1 MPTKRPDEL
10 PEGNNFSLEDI
21 ILVEKSPDSN
31 AKQLLK
37 STIRDFMSSATQFDP
52 ENVGQN
58 SIVGFQSKFEWM
70 VAQMEKLQNNP
81 AAGITPYEDFQS
93 ASKDQEI
100 AAVTPSVTPSV
111 TPTVTPSMTPNLPP
125 PPTPSPSASPFPTE
139 TEITI
144 KGSTLRSPQ
153 IQLSN
158 EYLPKNRGYSTWS
171 IKNNSNFNPSSIG
184 YLDAEFFGLFPYS
197 WESSHF
203 GERLYQLYKVNGED
217 IIYIDTSNVST
228 IDLFGIPSIQRTTN
242 GGLLEGSSITIT
254 IQYS

>member
-1 MPTKRPDEL
+1 MPTKRPDQL
-10 PEGNNFSLEDI
+10 PEGSDFSLDDI
-21 ILVEKSPDSN
+21 ILVEKSPDSPS
-31 AKQLLK
+31 KQLLK
-37 STIRDFMSSATQFDP
+37 STIREFMSSATQFDP

-139 TEITI
+139 TEITFSGPTI
-144 KGSTLRSPQ
+144 KKVMLPASF
-153 IQLSN
+153 
-158 EYLPKNRGYSTWS
+158 LPKARGFQSWS
-171 IKNNSNFNPSSIG
+171 IKHNVNFDPTPEG
-184 YLDAEFFGLFPYS
+184 PLAATFFGLWPYD
-197 WESSHF
+197 F
-203 GERLYQLYKVNGED
+203 K
-217 IIYIDTSNVST
+217 
-228 IDLFGIPSIQRTTN
+228 
-242 GGLLEGSSITIT
+242 
-254 IQYS
+254 